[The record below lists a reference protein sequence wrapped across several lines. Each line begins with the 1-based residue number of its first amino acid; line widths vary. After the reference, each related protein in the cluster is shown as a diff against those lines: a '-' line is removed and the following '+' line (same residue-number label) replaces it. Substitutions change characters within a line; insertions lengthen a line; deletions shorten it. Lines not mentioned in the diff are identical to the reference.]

1 MDSTKQAPESFGIGK
16 MGSASGAAR
25 SLPATWRLLAW
36 PTILAC
42 AGLAV
47 TAWLIHI
54 LFPAHPNWVSE
65 LLPAAAA
72 IAVAAICGYF
82 VMRKQEAL
90 LASQA
95 EAERRAAFENTLLQ
109 TVADNIPDSIFTKDT
124 QGRYLFANRQFLNIH
139 HLQSREEVLGKTP
152 FELFPNEPA
161 AMWHADDLAVLQGQA
176 AMERVRSTVDGQGNL
191 KWILTTKVPLV
202 DKDGTAIGIVGL
214 HRDIT
219 KQKQTEENLKHAK
232 EAAEAASRAK
242 SEFLANMSHEIR
254 TPMNGIIGMTELA
267 LQTDITSE
275 QREFLT
281 MVKTSADSLLTVI
294 NDVLDFSKIEAGK
307 LEIDRTAFD
316 LRENLEETI
325 RTFSV
330 RAGEKGLEL
339 VFDIRS
345 DVPQIVLADPI
356 RLRQVIVNLLG
367 NAIKFTDQ
375 GEVVLQ
381 VESTPMPGDAFE
393 LHFAIRDTGIGV
405 PKEKQEL
412 IFESFAQADTS
423 SKRKYG
429 GTGLGLTISSRLVA
443 MMGGRIWLESE
454 AGQGSTFHFTVR
466 CEALPKMP
474 ERVEGN
480 ESNNLVGIPVLVVDD
495 NPTNRRILER
505 TLYQW
510 GMKPILVASGWAA
523 LAELRRAKE
532 ASQVPPLIL
541 LDAQMPH
548 LDGFS
553 TAAKIKLD
561 KDLASSTIMMLTS
574 GGQRGDADRCKEVG
588 ISAYLTKPVR
598 QKELREAIQ
607 QVLGLKNKQDN
618 QAKLITRH
626 SIKKTKALL
635 RVLLAEDN
643 EINRELA
650 VRLLT
655 KRGHSVRVATNGRM
669 VLEILETDQFDAIL
683 MDVQMPEMDGF
694 ETTAAIRSKEAIS
707 GKHIPIVAM
716 TAHAMKGD
724 RERCLEGGMDEYISK
739 PVNPEELME
748 VLESFSEHTIPVQ
761 ESPEPMR
768 PVLDHQVALSRV
780 GGDEALLIDL
790 GMLFRAESAK
800 LLATIRDAG
809 ERKDFDTLQRAAH
822 SLKGS
827 VATFAAEDAFDAAF
841 KLERLARSQEWTGID
856 DAISTLNA
864 EIERVMSALAEL
876 GADPELGQDV
886 PSLQDQR

>member
-1 MDSTKQAPESFGIGK
+1 MDSTNQAPVSLRFEKTESALG
-16 MGSASGAAR
+16 ASRALR
-25 SLPATWRLLAW
+25 ETWRLLAW
-36 PTILAC
+36 PTLLTG

-47 TAWLIHI
+47 TAWLIHM
-54 LFPAHPNWVSE
+54 LFPTHPNWVNAT
-65 LLPAAAA
+65 LPAAAA
-72 IAVAAICGYF
+72 AAICGYF
-82 VMRKQEAL
+82 VMRNQDRL
-90 LASQA
+90 LALHAAA
-95 EAERRAAFENTLLQ
+95 ESRAAFENTLLH
-109 TVADNIPDSIFTKDT
+109 TMADNIPDSIFTKDI
-124 QGRYLFANRQFLNIH
+124 QGRYIFVNKGFLNIH
-139 HLQSREEVLGKTP
+139 GLDSPAEVLGKTL
-152 FELFPNEPA
+152 FELFPEEGA
-161 AMWHADDLAVLQGQA
+161 ASWYADDLVVQQGGTPYT
-176 AMERVRSTVDGQGNL
+176 ERVRSTVDGQGNL

-202 DKDGTAIGIVGL
+202 GKNGAVIGIVGL

-219 KQKQTEENLKHAK
+219 KQKQTEENLKQAK
-232 EAAEAASRAK
+232 EAAEAANRAK

-254 TPMNGIIGMTELA
+254 TPMNGIIGMTELT
-267 LQTDITSE
+267 LQTSLTGE

-281 MVKTSADSLLTVI
+281 MVKTSADSLLRVI

-325 RTFSV
+325 RTFSI
-330 RAGEKGLEL
+330 RAGQKGLEL
-339 VFDIRS
+339 VCDIRP
-345 DVPQIVLADPI
+345 DVPQVVLGDPV
-356 RLRQVIVNLLG
+356 RMRQVIVNLLG

-381 VESTPMPGDAFE
+381 VEGKSMQGDAVE

-429 GTGLGLTISSRLVA
+429 GTGLGLTISSRLVT

-466 CEALPKMP
+466 CESLSKMP
-474 ERVEGN
+474 AKIEGN
-480 ESNNLVGIPVLVVDD
+480 GSANLVGIPVLVVDD

-510 GMKPILVASGWAA
+510 GMKPTLVESGWAA

-532 ASQVPPLIL
+532 SGQVPPLVL

-553 TAAKIKLD
+553 TAAKIKQD
-561 KDLASSTIMMLTS
+561 KGLASSTIMMLTS
-574 GGQRGDADRCKEVG
+574 GGERGDADRCREVG

-598 QKELREAIQ
+598 QEELRQAIQ
-607 QVLGLKNKQDN
+607 QVLGLKQQREKES
-618 QAKLITRH
+618 KLITRH
-626 SIKKTKALL
+626 SIRETAAAL

-655 KRGHSVRVATNGRM
+655 KRGHAVQVATNGKL
-669 VLEILETDQFDAIL
+669 VLDMLEAGQFDVIL

-694 ETTAAIRSKEAIS
+694 ETTAAIRSKEKLT

-724 RERCLEGGMDEYISK
+724 RERCLAAGMDEYISK
-739 PVNPEELME
+739 PINVIELME
-748 VLESFSEHTIPVQ
+748 VLESFSDSTIPVLPH
-761 ESPEPMR
+761 PEQSHPA
-768 PVLDHQVALSRV
+768 LDKRVALNRV
-780 GGDEALLIDL
+780 GGDQALLIDL
-790 GMLFRAESAK
+790 GRLFGGESAR
-800 LLATIRDAG
+800 LLAAIHDAADL
-809 ERKDFDTLQRAAH
+809 KDMEALQNAAH

-827 VATFAAEDAFDAAF
+827 VATFAAYEAVEAAL
-841 KLERLARSQEWTGID
+841 KVERLARSGDLTGIN
-856 DAISTLNA
+856 DAISSLA
-864 EIERVMSALAEL
+864 FEIERVLSALAEL
-876 GADPELGQDV
+876 ADDPELEQDV
-886 PSLQDQR
+886 PSLQNG